1 MNYHYI
7 KNKYE
12 IVKYD
17 FPDIF
22 DIKIY
27 YLNENYCQIFVQR
40 LDSNVGWGLILEIK
54 IFDINNEKN
63 FELITI
69 GNSQENFVNDFFHL
83 KINLDY
89 DDNKNNNFIPKVIY
103 PRKDIL
109 VKNNYH
115 ILKDDHKF
123 IDFHFI
129 IYKINDHKIKI
140 ILRRLDEEHGWE
152 NDLKLI
158 LYDINNK
165 NRMEMIN
172 LGFSKLNYKY
182 LIRNTKIKI
191 YGHNNDYY
199 QEIPKIIFQTG
210 NSNLFKNILHFNSII
225 SFIELN
231 PEYKYIYFTDLE
243 SRHFLRDNFSEEIN
257 HSYDLL
263 VPGAYKADL
272 IRYCFLYQI
281 GGCYFDCKQILRKPI
296 RTFLEN
302 TKKLV
307 LCNDV
312 IEKALLNAVI
322 FSIPKNIIIE
332 KTIKDC
338 VFNIIN
344 KLGNNALDIT
354 GPTFFYKSIKRYIN
368 KDNLLLQN
376 HRPPNNFDD
385 FCNDYNGNNIKL
397 ISTNEIIL
405 YRFYKGY
412 YSDYLDKNHYGKLYI
427 LNEVYYKNFQKCNNL
442 IISVYP
448 NKFNDKFNFTL
459 NKEKELTIR
468 RVDSKDGWNFDLK
481 ILIIDDK
488 CMEHLIEVGSS
499 IHNSK
504 SIYLDP

>member
-12 IVKYD
+12 IVKYN
-17 FPDIF
+17 FPDLF

-27 YLNENYCQIFVQR
+27 YLNENYCQIIVQR
-40 LDSNVGWGLILEIK
+40 LDSNEGWGLILQIK
-54 IFDINNEKN
+54 IFDIHNEEI
-63 FELITI
+63 FELINI
-69 GNSQENFVNDFFHL
+69 GNSQENILNNCFYL

-89 DDNKNNNFIPKVIY
+89 NNLNKNFMPNIIY

-109 VKNNYH
+109 IKNNYN
-115 ILKDDHKF
+115 ILKFDDKF
-123 IDFHFI
+123 IDFHSV
-129 IYKINDHKIKI
+129 IYKLNDNKIKI
-140 ILRRLDEEHGWE
+140 ILRRLDEEYGWE

-158 LYDINNK
+158 IYDIDNK

-172 LGFSKLNYKY
+172 LGSSKLNYKY
-182 LIRNTKIKI
+182 LIKNTKIKI
-191 YGHNNDYY
+191 YNYSNDYY

-210 NSNLFKNILHFNSII
+210 SSNLFKNILHFNSII

-243 SRHFLRDNFSEEIN
+243 SRKFLKENFSEEIN

-272 IRYCFLYQI
+272 LRYCFLYHS
-281 GGCYFDCKQILRKPI
+281 GGCYFDCKQILKKPI

-302 TKKLV
+302 TKKLL

-344 KLGNNALDIT
+344 KLGTNALDIT
-354 GPTFFYKSIKRYIN
+354 GPTFFYKSIKKYIN
-368 KDNLLLQN
+368 EDNLLLQN
-376 HRPPNNFDD
+376 NRPPNNFDD
-385 FCNDYNGNNIKL
+385 FCNDYYGNNIKL
-397 ISTNEIIL
+397 IKNNEIVL

-412 YSDYLDKNHYGKLYI
+412 YTDYLDKNHYGKLYA
-427 LNEVYYKNFQKCNNL
+427 LNEVYYKNFQKIGILTIC
-442 IISVYP
+442 IYP

-459 NKEKELTIR
+459 NKDKQLNIQR
-468 RVDSKDGWNFDLK
+468 IDSKEGWNFDLK

-488 CMEHLIEVGSS
+488 FKEHLIDIGKSTN
-499 IHNSK
+499 NSK
-504 SIYLDP
+504 NIYLKI